1 MSDFF
6 RNDHCFFSEGRLE
19 CINRPL
25 DLQQPPYT
33 CPMLILDEREIAI
46 RVAASGDVQSIRA
59 RIARAAEE
67 LERAHSAL
75 RDVPLSVRASL
86 FEEKENALEALHA
99 ERQRVEERAREW
111 AIRAL
116 KSDHVDVL
124 RAQAQPHF
132 QKAEKAFN
140 TAREELLKVLEIER
154 EANQYQGRLLVDAF
168 DHTSID
174 YHVPTLTRFKDDNRW
189 QLKR

>member
-1 MSDFF
+1 M
-6 RNDHCFFSEGRLE
+6 
-19 CINRPL
+19 
-25 DLQQPPYT
+25 QQPPYT
-33 CPMLILDEREIAI
+33 CPMLILDEQEIAT
-46 RVAASGDVQSIRA
+46 RVAASGDVQSVRT
-59 RIARAAEE
+59 RIARAADE
-67 LERAHSAL
+67 LERAHNAL
-75 RDVPLSVRASL
+75 HDVPVSVRATL
-86 FEEKENALEALHA
+86 FEEQEHALEALQA
-99 ERQRVEERAREW
+99 EGQRVEERAREW

-116 KSDHVDVL
+116 KSAHVDVL

-132 QKAEKAFN
+132 QKAQKAFN
-140 TAREELLKVLEIER
+140 PAREELLKVLEIER